1 MNTNQTPAALRGEAE
16 AVQMSTQLALDL
28 SPLVTPD
35 YAPDATIQERFEA
48 FHEANPAV
56 LSSLEALTRQYLA
69 SGRDRLAIG
78 ALFERLRWE
87 HDLHTTGDPF
97 RLNNSFRSRYVRLMV
112 ERNPE
117 WADVFATRELRAA

>member
-1 MNTNQTPAALRGEAE
+1 MTA
-16 AVQMSTQLALDL
+16 QLALEL

-35 YAPDATIQERFEA
+35 YEPDATIQERFLA

-56 LSSLEALTRQYLA
+56 LSSLESLTRQFLA
-69 SGRDRLAIG
+69 SGRQRLAIG

-87 HDLHTTGDPF
+87 HDLRTTGDPF

-112 ERNPE
+112 DRNPD
-117 WADVFATRELRAA
+117 WADVFATRCLTAP